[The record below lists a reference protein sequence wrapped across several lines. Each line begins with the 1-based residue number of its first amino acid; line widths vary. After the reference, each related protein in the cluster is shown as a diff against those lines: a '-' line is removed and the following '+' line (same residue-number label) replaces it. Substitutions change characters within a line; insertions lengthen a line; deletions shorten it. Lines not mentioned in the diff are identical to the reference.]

1 MNKAE
6 LLIQIIARLEADYQL
21 LLQAAKSSHAAATH
35 EDNVPDSKYET
46 LALEA
51 SYIAQGQANRAQE
64 VKQALDDYRRLE
76 LLDFQ
81 SNSPIRLTALVQLED
96 EAGTQRT
103 IFLGPAAGGMRLQ
116 CATAEVMIITPDSPI
131 GEQLLGRQTG
141 DAFELEGASRRE
153 YEITDVC

>member
-6 LLIQIIARLEADYQL
+6 LLKQIILKLKADYDL

-64 VKQALDDYRRLE
+64 VKQALDEYRGLKSQ
-76 LLDFQ
+76 DFAGDA
-81 SNSPIRLTALVQLED
+81 PIRLTALVLLED
-96 EAGTQRT
+96 EVGTQRLVF
-103 IFLGPAAGGMRLQ
+103 IGPAAGGLRLDLAAQ
-116 CATAEVMIITPDSPI
+116 EVMVITPDSPL
-131 GEQLLGRQTG
+131 GEQLIGQQCG
-141 DAFELEGASRRE
+141 DEFELEGPIIRQ
-153 YEITDVC
+153 YEILDVC